1 MRIKQALVEKMLAH
15 ARSGYPLEACGM
27 FVGRPPAGASRA
39 VVEDVVPVENR
50 ETEKPR
56 VRYAIAP
63 EDHIRIDREARARG
77 LEILGYFHSHPDH
90 PARPSETDRQRAADT
105 LSDGVIH
112 VVVGVEKGEK
122 ATPTAWVFRDATQS
136 FEEEPFEIA

>member
-1 MRIKQALVEKMLAH
+1 MRIAQALVEKMLAH
-15 ARSGYPLEACGM
+15 ARGGYPNEACGM
-27 FVGRPPAGASRA
+27 FLGRPAGAEPA
-39 VVEDVVPVENR
+39 LVEDVVPVENR

-63 EDHIRIDREARARG
+63 EDHIRIDREAQKRG

-90 PARPSETDRQRAADT
+90 PALPSETDRQRAADT

-112 VVVGVEKGEK
+112 VVVGVENGER
-122 ATPTAWVFRDATQS
+122 ATPTAWIFRDAKQA
-136 FEEEPFEIA
+136 FEDEAFEIV

>member
-1 MRIKQALVEKMLAH
+1 MLEH
-15 ARSGYPLEACGM
+15 ARSGYPFEACGV
-27 FVGRPPAGASRA
+27 FLGRPAASGPA
-39 VVEDVVPVENR
+39 VVEDVVPVVNR

-63 EDHIRIDREARARG
+63 EDLIRIDRQARSRE

-90 PARPSETDRQRAADT
+90 PARPSETDRQRAAET

-112 VVVGVEKGEK
+112 VVVGVEKGER
-122 ATPTAWVFRDATQS
+122 ALPTAWVFRDAAQA
-136 FEEEPFEIA
+136 FEEEPLEIK

>member
-1 MRIKQALVEKMLAH
+1 MRIPRTLAERVLAH
-15 ARSGYPLEACGM
+15 ARSGYPFEACGV
-27 FVGRPPAGASRA
+27 FLGRPAGAGPA

-56 VRYAIAP
+56 VRYQIAP
-63 EDHIRIDREARARG
+63 KDLIRIDREARERG

-105 LSDGVIH
+105 LSDGVLH
-112 VVVGVEKGEK
+112 VVVGVDNGEQ
-122 ATPTAWVFRDATQS
+122 ATPTAWVFRESTQS
-136 FEEEPFEIA
+136 FDDDAFEIF

>member
-1 MRIKQALVEKMLAH
+1 VRIARSLVERVLAH
-15 ARSGYPLEACGM
+15 AKGAYPFEACGV
-27 FVGRPPAGASRA
+27 FVGRPAGADPA

-56 VRYAIAP
+56 VRYQIAP
-63 EDHIRIDREARARG
+63 EDLIRIDRDSRQRG

-112 VVVGVEKGEK
+112 VVVAVENGEQ

-136 FEEEPFEIA
+136 FEAEAFEVS